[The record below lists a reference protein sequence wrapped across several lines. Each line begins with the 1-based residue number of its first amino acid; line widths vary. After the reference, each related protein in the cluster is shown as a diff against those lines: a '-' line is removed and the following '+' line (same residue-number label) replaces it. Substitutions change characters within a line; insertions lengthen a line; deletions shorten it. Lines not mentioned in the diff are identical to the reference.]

1 MSTITISFA
10 DSTTP
15 VSFTVGV
22 QLTVAQFLDSYANTP
37 ISLSTTATGTYNL
50 TSIGVFDN
58 GDTVWRLFNGT
69 TSDVSSATLSAYG
82 GGFSKEFSLLAN
94 TNTFVRSTAP
104 STHILKINPNGP
116 SYTKAAGTTPI
127 NLENMSIEGQTTIE
141 PLSNTAPYYI
151 TGSASGDS
159 LNGGNGNDT
168 LIGGNGNDTLLGGV
182 LGDDSLNG
190 GEGNDSLNGGEGND
204 SLNGGNGNDTLL
216 GANGNDTLL
225 GGNANDSL
233 NGGSGN
239 DTLIGDTGSDTL
251 LGGAGSDTLTGGADV
266 NRFVQGTAQST
277 ARTAVSSTGVFAV
290 GMTITFDN
298 SLDIITDFKPGA
310 TGDQLDIQGAVGVLP
325 TSAIGLAQTAGGLVS
340 GTNYYLSGTVS
351 GNVFTI
357 VANGTDGSSALIIQ
371 GTGGLFS
378 ANASS
383 VLLSGVDSDNL
394 ATANFI

>member
-1 MSTITISFA
+1 
-10 DSTTP
+10 
-15 VSFTVGV
+15 
-22 QLTVAQFLDSYANTP
+22 
-37 ISLSTTATGTYNL
+37 
-50 TSIGVFDN
+50 
-58 GDTVWRLFNGT
+58 
-69 TSDVSSATLSAYG
+69 
-82 GGFSKEFSLLAN
+82 
-94 TNTFVRSTAP
+94 
-104 STHILKINPNGP
+104 
-116 SYTKAAGTTPI
+116 
-127 NLENMSIEGQTTIE
+127 
-141 PLSNTAPYYI
+141 
-151 TGSASGDS
+151 
-159 LNGGNGNDT
+159 
-168 LIGGNGNDTLLGGV
+168 DTLLGG
-182 LGDDSLNG
+182 
-190 GEGNDSLNGGEGND
+190 
-204 SLNGGNGNDTLL
+204 
-216 GANGNDTLL
+216 NGNDTLL

-239 DTLIGDTGSDTL
+239 DTLIGGTGSDTL

-266 NRFVQGTAQST
+266 NRFVQGTTQST

-310 TGDQLDIQGAVGVLP
+310 TGDQLDIQGAGGVLP

>member
-15 VSFTVGV
+15 ASFSVGV

-190 GEGNDSLNGGEGND
+190 G
-204 SLNGGNGNDTLL
+204 
-216 GANGNDTLL
+216 
-225 GGNANDSL
+225 
-233 NGGSGN
+233 SGN

-277 ARTAVSSTGVFAV
+277 ARTAVSSAGVFAV

-371 GTGGLFS
+371 GTGGSFL